1 MEGDGTAMSNT
12 IFLVLIY
19 VVIIVLV
26 IVIVTRANRSRKRND
41 NGHSL
46 GKRSLSLASWPSEEP
61 PLALGVPY
69 QHPARLAAER
79 LEAALTN
86 DFESRIKDR
95 VLKQLPSLSDKEWKW
110 TFFELKRFFLM
121 CGLLRGVPMY
131 SGRADL
137 IWHEMLMFTREYEL
151 FCTSFCGGLIHHA
164 PHAENERPNV
174 DGRAWFD
181 WVYAELFQQT
191 LASGRVWGAFFKT
204 PLPRE
209 WMDEFAEQSEQGLTE
224 KWFNANAAAAYP
236 DMQKTIDYLQWRLKS
251 QLHNSDEQVKPYPVG
266 ASSSWKGGY
275 DPAVGA
281 TGMLSGMLI
290 FHSISASSPND
301 FAEQMNAAQTKAQR
315 DANGSGSSTYGC
327 DGLGSSHDR
336 DDSSGGHDSGSDSS
350 SSCGGSS
357 GGDSGGGCGGGC
369 SS

>member
-1 MEGDGTAMSNT
+1 MSDT
-12 IFLVLIY
+12 IFLVLIV
-19 VVIIVLV
+19 VVIIGIV
-26 IVIVTRANRSRKRND
+26 IVSVTRANRWQQRNENGSSR
-41 NGHSL
+41 
-46 GKRSLSLASWPSEEP
+46 GKRSLSLTSWPSEEP

-69 QHPARLAAER
+69 EHPARPAAER

-86 DFESRIKDR
+86 DFENRIKDR

-137 IWHEMLMFTREYEL
+137 IWHEMLMFTREYEQ
-151 FCTSFCGGLIHHA
+151 FCTSFCGSLIHHA

-181 WVYAELFQQT
+181 WVYTELFQQT
-191 LASGRVWGAFFKT
+191 PASGRVWGAFFKM

-209 WMDEFAEQSEQGLTE
+209 WMDEFAEQSEQALME
-224 KWFNANAAAAYP
+224 KWFNAKAAAAYP
-236 DMQKTIDYLQWRLKS
+236 DMQKTINYLQWRLKS
-251 QLHNSDEQVKPYPVG
+251 QLHSSDEQAKAYPGG
-266 ASSSWKGGY
+266 APSSWNGGY
-275 DPAVGA
+275 DPVIGA
-281 TGMLSGMLI
+281 TGMLSGLLI
-290 FHSISASSPND
+290 FHSLSTSSPND
-301 FAEQMNAAQTKAQR
+301 FAEQMHAAQSKAQR
-315 DANGSGSSTYGC
+315 DANSSGSSTYGC

-336 DDSSGGHDSGSDSS
+336 DDSGGGHDSGSDSS

-357 GGDSGGGCGGGC
+357 GGDGGGGCGGGC